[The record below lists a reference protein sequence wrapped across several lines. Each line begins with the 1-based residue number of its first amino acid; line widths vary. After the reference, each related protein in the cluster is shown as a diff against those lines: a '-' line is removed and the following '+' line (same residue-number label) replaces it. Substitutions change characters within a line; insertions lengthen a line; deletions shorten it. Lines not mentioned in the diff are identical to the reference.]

1 MSESGGVQSVSKDC
15 TRGAATS
22 TKLSTN
28 EETASGE
35 RSKSKVTRGISTDM
49 AGRHIS
55 DRQVQSRLA
64 ESTVSVSACHKL
76 ALRTQQWDT
85 MASSV

>member
-1 MSESGGVQSVSKDC
+1 MDC

-35 RSKSKVTRGISTDM
+35 RSKSNVTRGISTDM

-76 ALRTQQWDT
+76 ALRTQHT
-85 MASSV
+85 PLMLEL